1 MGIMEIMKQAV
12 ALLICGCYA
21 GLMAMFAIRA
31 SKVKIN
37 WKEQMDRLLTASGKQ
52 LKGNQKWY
60 EERKVYLS
68 RIGAAYLA
76 GRTVLPEEYLLI
88 QVSSALIACFLEGV
102 FLGKVGVL
110 GAAAGFFLPGIFL
123 TMKNSRDNKRILR
136 DVKGIYDTI
145 QIKTQGGMF
154 LTSAITECYK
164 NTRNQRLKKALY
176 EMSGQIIAKND
187 ITETIDAF
195 NMKFKNPY
203 IDNLCII
210 LKQSLDSGKT
220 VEIMES
226 IQDQLADMQNA
237 VNLQIRNR
245 LNAKVL
251 FVQMLLYLVIV
262 AFCISTSFVAVGMD
276 VGL

>member
-1 MGIMEIMKQAV
+1 MGIMEIMKQAA
-12 ALLICGCYA
+12 ALLACVCYA
-21 GLMAMFAIRA
+21 GLMATLAVRA
-31 SKVKIN
+31 GKVKID
-37 WKEQMDRLLTASGKQ
+37 WKEQMDRLLAVSGRQ
-52 LKGNQKWY
+52 LKGNRKRY

-68 RIGAAYLA
+68 RIGAGYLA
-76 GRTVLPEEYLLI
+76 GRTVLPEEYLLVQI
-88 QVSSALIACFLEGV
+88 SSALAACFLEGV
-102 FLGKVGVL
+102 LFGKVGLL
-110 GAAAGFFLPGIFL
+110 GAAVGFFLPGMFL
-123 TMKNSRDNKRILR
+123 AIKNGRDNKRILR

-164 NTRNQRLKKALY
+164 NTRNRRLKKALY

-187 ITETIDAF
+187 ITETIDTF

-262 AFCISTSFVAVGMD
+262 AFCISVSFAAVGMD

>member
-1 MGIMEIMKQAV
+1 MGIMEIMKQASV
-12 ALLICGCYA
+12 LLICICYA
-21 GLMAMFAIRA
+21 GLMATFAIRA
-31 SKVKIN
+31 SKVKID
-37 WKEQMDRLLTASGKQ
+37 WKEQMDRLLAASGKQ
-52 LKGNQKWY
+52 MKGNKKRY

-68 RIGAAYLA
+68 RIGAGYLV

-88 QVSSALIACFLEGV
+88 QISSALAACFLEGV
-102 FLGKVGVL
+102 LFGKVGLL
-110 GAAAGFFLPGIFL
+110 GAVVGFFLPGLFL
-123 TMKNSRDNKRILR
+123 TIKNSRDNKRILR

-164 NTRNQRLKKALY
+164 NTRNRRLKKALY

-187 ITETIDAF
+187 ITETIDTF

-226 IQDQLADMQNA
+226 IQDQLTDMQNA

-251 FVQMLLYLVIV
+251 FVQMLLYLIIV
-262 AFCISTSFVAVGMD
+262 AFCISTAFVAIGMD